1 MNQTIRLTVTLVA
14 LVAMPLVVSAAP
26 RDWTDYRFRTEA
38 RREARQAIRE
48 ARRSI
53 REAHREMWGATRW
66 AESLGIREGRRVA
79 REANREA
86 REAMREARRA
96 ASEARRLRWRDW
108 H

>member
-1 MNQTIRLTVTLVA
+1 MNQMIRLTLILVA
-14 LVAMPLVVSAAP
+14 LAATPIVTSAAS
-26 RDWTDYRFRTEA
+26 RDGAGAGYRFRSEA

-53 REAHREMWGATRW
+53 QEARREVSRARW
-66 AESLGIREGRRVA
+66 ADRLGIGEGM

-86 REAMREARRA
+86 REAFREARRA
-96 ASEARRLRWRDW
+96 AREARRLRWLDR

>member
-1 MNQTIRLTVTLVA
+1 MNQKIRVTLTVLALAAVPLVA
-14 LVAMPLVVSAAP
+14 SAAP
-26 RDWTDYRFRTEA
+26 RDWADYRFRTEA

-53 REAHREMWGATRW
+53 REARW
-66 AESLGIREGRRVA
+66 EVWRWEDRPGVRGGRWVA

-86 REAMREARRA
+86 REAIREARRA
-96 ASEARRLRWRDW
+96 AREARRLRWLDW